1 MQIALASGK
10 GGTGK
15 TTLATN
21 LACVASGNGRRI
33 AYLDTDVEEPNGHI
47 FLKPEIDSE
56 RTVYKR
62 IPRVD
67 ETRCLECGECGDI
80 CQFGAIVCVQ
90 GPPLVFPD
98 LCHGCGGCACVCP
111 RQAIEEIKLPIGK
124 LRLGTSAGMHF
135 VDATLEIGQ
144 HLGPPL
150 IHAAKDAAPAADLLF
165 VDAPPGTSCPV
176 VAAVAGSTLVVL
188 VAEPTPFGLHDL
200 ELAVEAFRAMKLPMA
215 VVVNRADLGAP
226 SIRDFCERYEL
237 PTLGELPDDRAVAE
251 AYSRG
256 QLPCDV
262 VPGYRKRIA
271 DVLGNMLSILE

>member
-21 LACVASGNGRRI
+21 LARVAARNGRRV

-47 FLKPEIDSE
+47 FLKPEIDVE
-56 RTVYKR
+56 RIVYRR
-62 IPRVD
+62 IPRVNQR
-67 ETRCLECGECGDI
+67 RCRECGQCGNI
-80 CQFGAIVCVQ
+80 CQFGAIVCVH
-90 GPPLVFPD
+90 GPPMVFPD
-98 LCHGCGGCACVCP
+98 LCHGCGGCSLVCP
-111 RQAIEEIKLPIGK
+111 RQAIEETKLPIGT
-124 LRLGTSAGMHF
+124 LRLGTSGGMQF
-135 VDATLEIGQ
+135 MDATLEIGQ

-150 IHAAKDAAPAADLLF
+150 IHAAKEAAPAADLLF
-165 VDAPPGTSCPV
+165 VDAPPGTSCP
-176 VAAVAGSTLVVL
+176 AVEAVGGSHLVLL

-200 ELAVEAFRAMKLPMA
+200 ELASETFRTMKLQMG
-215 VVVNRADLGAP
+215 VVVNRADQGEF
-226 SIRDFCERYEL
+226 SIREFCERSGI

-262 VPGYRKRIA
+262 VPGYRNRIEGL
-271 DVLGNMLSILE
+271 LGNLLSILE